1 MKKSIGKNADGS
13 WNGMIHFTFDD
24 GVEAVTFDSSRAS
37 AECEQGALAHG
48 WLARLG
54 DSAALS
60 RKQKDG
66 SVITI
71 TEAMRQA
78 EVKALAAHYESG
90 TQAWEMRSTQR
101 AAAQNPTILAIAAK
115 RGCTYAEAET
125 FLANQFLDSA
135 E

>member
-13 WNGMIHFTFDD
+13 WNGLVHFTFDD
-24 GVEAVTFDSSRAS
+24 GVEGVTFDSGKAS

-60 RKQKDG
+60 RSIKGGGVRD
-66 SVITI
+66 I

-90 TQAWEMRSTQR
+90 TTQWEMRSGIR
-101 AAAQNPTILAIAAK
+101 AAPQNPTILAIAAK
-115 RGCTYAEAET
+115 MGVSYVEAEAEVARKM
-125 FLANQFLDSA
+125 LAEL